1 MRQLGTVTRTVWI
14 DAPTQVV
21 WGAAIDVEQ
30 WPRWASYM
38 SKLTKQ
44 DRGPLANGSRV
55 RVDPKGMPG
64 SVWTVTEYDP
74 PRSYTWTTQIAPG
87 VGLVAGHV
95 LEPKD
100 QGTTATF
107 SLATS
112 GPIGAVLSPLL
123 SIVFRRNTRLATTGL
138 KRHCEER
145 KRAQASGSTPSSV

>member
-1 MRQLGTVTRTVWI
+1 VGITSRTVWI
-14 DAPTQVV
+14 AAPTQLV
-21 WGAAIDVEQ
+21 WDTAIDVEQ

-44 DRGPLANGSRV
+44 DPGSFALGSRV

-64 SVWTVTEYDP
+64 SVWTVTEYEP
-74 PRSYTWTTQIAPG
+74 PRSYTWTTQLAPG
-87 VGLVAGHV
+87 LGLVAGHV
-95 LEPKD
+95 LESKD

-123 SIVFRRNTRLATTGL
+123 SIVFRRNTRLATEGL
-138 KRHCEER
+138 KRQCE
-145 KRAQASGSTPSSV
+145 AA